1 MRLHMSFFFV
11 PLHAK
16 RAMNNMKKLSLFI
29 LALCSL
35 LFVPSLQQRGPSKK
49 GHWSF
54 NVPIE

>member
-1 MRLHMSFFFV
+1 MRLHMSFFFCTFARKTCNEQYEKTIFV
-11 PLHAK
+11 YP
-16 RAMNNMKKLSLFI
+16 
-29 LALCSL
+29 CSL